1 MRSALVY
8 ALLMGCIMAVYA
20 AVLAVAAARLTGD
33 PVTAL
38 VAAALIAVGIS
49 PLRTSVQRAVD
60 RFLYGKGADPCPQC
74 QDSVHSPQGP
84 RITSSSTL

>member
-8 ALLMGCIMAVYA
+8 ALLTGCIMAVYA

-49 PLRTSVQRAVD
+49 PPAHQRAVD
-60 RFLYGKGADPCPQC
+60 RFLYGKGADPCPPC

>member
-49 PLRTSVQRAVD
+49 PLLTSVQWTA
-60 RFLYGKGADPCPQC
+60 
-74 QDSVHSPQGP
+74 
-84 RITSSSTL
+84 SSTARVLTHVRRVRTRYARLCGGAGCHR